1 MGTIRI
7 DDGTKEYKIENQYGQ
22 EICRIHI
29 RPADLSLLD
38 RYEAISESMVDALD
52 PLRSIALRVD
62 GTATDEENWAALKQ
76 AEETI
81 VAKFKE
87 LLDTDDVADIFKTR
101 RAFSSVGGQFF
112 CEIVLLA
119 IGDVIKEEF
128 EKEAAATRERIS
140 KYLPAEEST
149 DAGAAAENG

>member
-52 PLRSIALRVD
+52 PLRSIALRGD

-119 IGDVIKEEF
+119 IGDIIKEEF

-140 KYLPAEEST
+140 KYLPAEELT

>member
-52 PLRSIALRVD
+52 PLRSIALRGD
-62 GTATDEENWAALKQ
+62 GTATDEEKWAALKQ

-87 LLDTDDVADIFKTR
+87 LLDTDNVADIFKTR

-140 KYLPAEEST
+140 KYLPAEEPT

>member
-7 DDGTKEYKIENQYGQ
+7 DDGTKEYKIENQYGK
-22 EICRIHI
+22 EICCIHI

-38 RYEAISESMVDALD
+38 RYEAASTGMVDALE
-52 PLRSIALRVD
+52 PLRGLALHGD
-62 GTATDEENWAALKQ
+62 GTPSDEETWAALKQ
-76 AEETI
+76 AEESVI
-81 VAKFKE
+81 AKFKE

-101 RAFSSVGGQFF
+101 RAFSSVGGRFF
-112 CEIVLLA
+112 CEVVLTA
-119 IGDVIKEEF
+119 IGYVIKEEF

-140 KYLPAEEST
+140 KYLPAEKQT